1 MTPIFGSLLACLPLL
16 LFCIFILNEDLQVV
30 GEAGVHLSFI
40 SFLPLMLEIEGLR
53 AKRAYIGFWPI
64 FIFLLDRANFSQ
76 TDLF

>member
-1 MTPIFGSLLACLPLL
+1 MSTDEYPI
-16 LFCIFILNEDLQVV
+16 IFLRQMVYIYNYEHVHHNNPEQITGLNLT
-30 GEAGVHLSFI
+30 
-40 SFLPLMLEIEGLR
+40 IEGLR

>member
-1 MTPIFGSLLACLPLL
+1 
-16 LFCIFILNEDLQVV
+16 
-30 GEAGVHLSFI
+30 
-40 SFLPLMLEIEGLR
+40 MLVIWPKTIIEGLR